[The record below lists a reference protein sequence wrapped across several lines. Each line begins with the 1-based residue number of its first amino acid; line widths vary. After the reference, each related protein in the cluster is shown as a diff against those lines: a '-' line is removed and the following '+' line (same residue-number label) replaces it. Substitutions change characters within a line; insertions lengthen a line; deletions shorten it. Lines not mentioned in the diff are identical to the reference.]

1 MKLSRRGVLA
11 LAGAGM
17 AALKAQTPATP
28 PATSPADR
36 LATARENNS
45 KGSQK
50 LTQFAI
56 PMSTEPS
63 FVFRP

>member
-17 AALKAQTPATP
+17 AALKAQSP
-28 PATSPADR
+28 PALPADR
-36 LATARENNS
+36 LATARENNR
-45 KGSQK
+45 KGADK
-50 LTQFAI
+50 LAQFAV